1 MAAVVADQR
10 REGVSIKPDQRATE
24 STGQPPRFSDRSGTV
39 LAGCVF
45 HVRCADI
52 LCAPMRSSTAGNSQL
67 LCASHTLSA
76 FREQCSKYLWTICI
90 PPDTIFVTFV

>member
-1 MAAVVADQR
+1 
-10 REGVSIKPDQRATE
+10 
-24 STGQPPRFSDRSGTV
+24 V
-39 LAGCVF
+39 LAGCVL

-52 LCAPMRSSTAGNSQL
+52 LCAPMRSSTAGNSEL

-90 PPDTIFVTFV
+90 PPDTIFVTFM